1 MPQNDALIYQIETTP
16 ILPNSLAIW
25 GLGQMGF
32 IIKGTD
38 GIIYIDPCLS
48 NTISSRA
55 FPAPIQPSAITHAD
69 YVLCS
74 HEHIDHF
81 DVHTLAPM
89 LQASPQAKIV
99 TTRWCIPLIE
109 ELHIPLEQVIFP
121 NSLEPFTLPNTTC
134 KVTSLPSAHYGLD
147 YAPEK
152 GYRWLGFLIEWNG
165 ITIYF
170 AGDTIL
176 YDGLTNMLK
185 GLPHANIAI
194 LPVNGRDY
202 YREAIGLAGNLHPR
216 EASQFARDMNWDLVL
231 IGHNDMLPINTV
243 PMGDIAQAFANDCP
257 RQAYKLLQAGELL
270 YYVR

>member
-1 MPQNDALIYQIETTP
+1 MPQNDILTHQIDTLP

-32 IIKGTD
+32 IIKGKD

-81 DVHTLAPM
+81 DVHTLAP
-89 LQASPQAKIV
+89 LLKASPQAKIV
-99 TTRWCIPLIE
+99 TTRWCLPLIE
-109 ELHIPLEQVIFP
+109 ELNISPKEVIFP
-121 NSLEPFTLPNTTC
+121 TALEAITLPNTTC
-134 KVTSLPSAHYGLD
+134 KVTVLPSAHYLPEYD
-147 YAPEK
+147 PEK
-152 GYRWLGFLIEWNG
+152 GYRWLGFLIEWDG
-165 ITIYF
+165 VTVYF

-176 YDGLTNMLK
+176 YDGLTDTLK
-185 GLPHANIAI
+185 SLPHANIAI

-202 YREAIGLAGNLHPR
+202 YRESMGLVGNLHPR
-216 EASQFARDMNWDLVL
+216 EASQLAQDMKWDLVL
-231 IGHNDMLPINTV
+231 IGHNDMLPINTI
-243 PMGDIAQAFANDCP
+243 PMGDIAQAFADDCP

-270 YYVR
+270 YYVG